1 MFLFKEKYP
10 EELHLNMLAISKYPE
25 IEICHYHHLKKG
37 KDFITE
43 NGTIIK
49 NNLLTIPAAKPLS
62 YAFCSDTI
70 YDPEMVPIIKNVDLL
85 YHESTF
91 LNDKKDTAK
100 TTMHSTAEEAGMI
113 AQQAEVKMLILG
125 HYSSR
130 YKDITRFQEE
140 ATKYFENTH
149 LAEEGKVFEVFPTD

>member
-1 MFLFKEKYP
+1 MA
-10 EELHLNMLAISKYPE
+10 AISKYPE
-25 IEICHYHHLKKG
+25 IEICHYHYLKKG
-37 KDFITE
+37 KDFVAE

-70 YDPEMVPIIKNVDLL
+70 YDPEIIPIISKVDLL

-91 LNDKKDTAK
+91 LDDKKDTAK
-100 TTMHSTAEEAGMI
+100 TTMHSTAAEAGMV
-113 AQQAEVKMLILG
+113 AQQAEVKMLVLG

-130 YKDITRFQEE
+130 YQDLTKFQLE
-140 ATKYFENTH
+140 ASVFFNNTY
-149 LAEEGKVFEVFPTD
+149 LAEEGKVFEIFATD